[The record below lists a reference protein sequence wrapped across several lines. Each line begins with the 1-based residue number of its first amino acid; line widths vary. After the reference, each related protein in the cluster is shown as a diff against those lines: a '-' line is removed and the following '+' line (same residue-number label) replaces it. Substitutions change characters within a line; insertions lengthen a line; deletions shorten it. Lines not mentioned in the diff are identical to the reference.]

1 MNTLLNILFGFLIF
15 IFISVTIVM
24 MSGWVIMQVMYDNK
38 KTASQEECGC
48 KTCECDEPFIIEGY
62 HNGMEVEDDIPMLD
76 RPLTKKELE
85 EVNMKPKINDFS
97 KKTEITGMGGV
108 GGPIDVIRGKNQ
120 TPTNEPRE
128 ENDPNPTQK

>member
-1 MNTLLNILFGFLIF
+1 MNTLLNILFGFF
-15 IFISVTIVM
+15 ILMF
-24 MSGWVIMQVMYDNK
+24 SGVAITLVGGWLVLQLFGDK
-38 KTASQEECGC
+38 EKDDCGC
-48 KTCECDEPFIIEGY
+48 NSCGCD
-62 HNGMEVEDDIPMLD
+62 DLIPMLD
-76 RPLTKKELE
+76 RPLTKEELK

-97 KKTEITGMGGV
+97 KKTKVSGMGGV

>member
-1 MNTLLNILFGFLIF
+1 MKTILNILLGFFILMFSGVAITLVGGWLVLQLFG
-15 IFISVTIVM
+15 
-24 MSGWVIMQVMYDNK
+24 DK
-38 KTASQEECGC
+38 EKDDCGC
-48 KTCECDEPFIIEGY
+48 NSCDC
-62 HNGMEVEDDIPMLD
+62 DDDLIPMLD
-76 RPLTKKELE
+76 RPLTKEELK

-97 KKTEITGMGGV
+97 KKTKVSGMGGR

>member
-1 MNTLLNILFGFLIF
+1 MNTLLNILFGFF
-15 IFISVTIVM
+15 ILMF
-24 MSGWVIMQVMYDNK
+24 SGVAITLVGGWLVLQLFGNK
-38 KTASQEECGC
+38 EKDDCGC
-48 KTCECDEPFIIEGY
+48 NSCECD
-62 HNGMEVEDDIPMLD
+62 DDDLIPMLD
-76 RPLTKKELE
+76 RPLTKKELK

-97 KKTEITGMGGV
+97 KKTKVSGMGGV

>member
-1 MNTLLNILFGFLIF
+1 MNTLLSILLGFLIF

-48 KTCECDEPFIIEGY
+48 KTCECDEPFIIE
-62 HNGMEVEDDIPMLD
+62 DDTIPMLD
-76 RPLTKKELE
+76 RPLTKEELK

-97 KKTEITGMGGV
+97 KETKVSGMGGV
-108 GGPIDVIRGKNQ
+108 GGPIDTIRSKNQ